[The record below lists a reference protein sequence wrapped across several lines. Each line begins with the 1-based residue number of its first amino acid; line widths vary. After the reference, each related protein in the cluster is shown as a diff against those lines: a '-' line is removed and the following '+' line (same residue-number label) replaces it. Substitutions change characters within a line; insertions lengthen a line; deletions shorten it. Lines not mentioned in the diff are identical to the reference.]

1 MSQSEGGAGR
11 HTLTYHIRNSRRAD
25 TRREIDVHATPEE
38 LERFRTDGY
47 LVREKLFGAEQ
58 VERLRTALGEVMER
72 EHPGGLD
79 GLAEWQRRDGVYMR
93 HLMDKHPTFLELFR
107 FEPTLSVARAVL
119 GPQVQVQPL
128 TSRISF
134 PDEAHRGTT
143 WHFHQRVIPDPIPPF
158 FTRPHVLDCLIY
170 LDDVTDENGP
180 LSVVPGTH
188 LRIEEDLV
196 DDYSEGLPGAVTLRP
211 SAGSCVM
218 IHGATWHRAH
228 PTTPRWDG
236 IRRLLILPYSASWLK
251 LPSYGVRPADGLLNT
266 LREGADAETKELL
279 GEAEG
284 LY

>member
-1 MSQSEGGAGR
+1 MAVPEGSTGH

-25 TRREIDVHATPEE
+25 TKRTIEVHATPEE
-38 LERFRTDGY
+38 LTQLREEGY
-47 LVREKLFGAEQ
+47 LLRERLFSPEQ
-58 VERLRTALGEVMER
+58 VERLRAALGEVAER
-72 EHPGGLD
+72 EFPGGVE
-79 GLAEWQRRDGVYMR
+79 GLAEWQRRDGLYLR
-93 HLMDKHPTFLELFR
+93 HLMDKHPAFLELFR
-107 FEPTLSVARAVL
+107 FQPTLSVARAML

-128 TSRISF
+128 TARISF
-134 PDEAHRGTT
+134 PDEAHVGTT

-188 LRIEEDLV
+188 HRIEEDL
-196 DDYSEGLPGAVTLRP
+196 DDSYDTLPGMVTLRP
-211 SAGSCVM
+211 PAGSAVM
-218 IHGATWHRAH
+218 LHGAVWHRAH

-236 IRRLLILPYSASWLK
+236 IRRLLILPYAASWLK
-251 LPSYGVRPADGLLNT
+251 LPSYGVRPENGLLQT

-279 GEAEG
+279 GEPEG